1 MKGALITILLWAT
14 TRAPAQPPPTARWDG
29 PGAATVAWTQ
39 EARGCLSQLPGPF
52 VGCYDGAGRRNVM
65 LGQQGPLSGDLRP
78 RAGVVYRVV
87 VDGVVHDVPLR
98 GVVYL
103 PLVR

>member
-1 MKGALITILLWAT
+1 
-14 TRAPAQPPPTARWDG
+14 
-29 PGAATVAWTQ
+29 
-39 EARGCLSQLPGPF
+39 
-52 VGCYDGAGRRNVM
+52 M